1 MEQSQLS
8 VSHLWSPSSSD
19 LRKEKKKN
27 SQPLLRKLPRVLT
40 RCFPPS
46 PNNPSELPGIRPIV
60 SITAARLQSF
70 LTLLKPSRHQTSH
83 ATPPTRLS
91 EPLRSPLPQHP
102 RLKAPPPAPSPTLNL
117 PRIHHSL
124 WLGFLKAFKRTDNLR
139 TIALGWDASPCADL
153 LFGET

>member
-60 SITAARLQSF
+60 SITAARLQSDRF
-70 LTLLKPSRHQTSH
+70 EAEPPPDLSRYASY
-83 ATPPTRLS
+83 A
-91 EPLRSPLPQHP
+91 PLRTTSLTSPSTSAP
-102 RLKAPPPAPSPTLNL
+102 KSSPPPAHPPNL